1 VLLEIRWHGRAGQGV
16 KTAAYLL
23 AEAAM
28 DTGKYIQAFPE
39 YGAERSGAPLLRLP
53 ESVMNQSEYIM
64 VFALLMW

>member
-28 DTGKYIQAFPE
+28 DTVSTYKLSRIW
-39 YGAERSGAPLLRLP
+39 R
-53 ESVMNQSEYIM
+53 
-64 VFALLMW
+64 